1 MLTTSRQETE
11 ALSCKCDACG
21 RHMALLA
28 ELSSVGKY
36 EAVNVFRCYGCN
48 SVKSEQEARR

>member
-1 MLTTSRQETE
+1 
-11 ALSCKCDACG
+11 
-21 RHMALLA
+21 MALLA

>member
-1 MLTTSRQETE
+1 MPTLSKQEME
-11 ALSCKCDACG
+11 ALARKCDVCG

-28 ELSSVGKY
+28 ELPSVGMY
-36 EAVNVFRCYGCN
+36 EAVHVFRCYGCN